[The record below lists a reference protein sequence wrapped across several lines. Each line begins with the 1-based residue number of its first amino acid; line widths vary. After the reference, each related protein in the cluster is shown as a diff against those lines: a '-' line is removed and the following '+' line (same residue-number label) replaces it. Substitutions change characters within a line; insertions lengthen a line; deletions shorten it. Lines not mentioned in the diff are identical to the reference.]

1 MSSQRSLR
9 KQAHPNRG
17 HPENPRYYVYIYGCL
32 CANFGAQSMLYYPN
46 ITFLYIIIFGMMF
59 ILVIFYTLVISKHL
73 INIICIY
80 IIFSYNNIYIMCIN
94 AYSFMPSEIEYP
106 LHPL

>member
-32 CANFGAQSMLYYPN
+32 CVNFGTQSMLYYPN
-46 ITFLYIIIFGMMF
+46 ITFLYIIIFGMLF
-59 ILVIFYTLVISKHL
+59 ILVVFVY
-73 INIICIY
+73 IY
-80 IIFSYNNIYIMCIN
+80 IILSYNNIYTMCIN